1 MKVRR
6 HLPPLRQ
13 RHPVR
18 LPKLPRLPK
27 VGALSLLPW
36 LAGAALLG
44 YLVTVIWLFPEPIL
58 ATDTAVP
65 RVLDLPRAEA
75 EARLTEAGL
84 RGRVVE
90 TEPHPDAAA
99 GTVTWQDPPPAVEAP
114 AGTIVRL
121 TVSSGTPT
129 RPIPDVVGLDK
140 ALAEEVL
147 QAGGFEIGRVDS
159 IAALSDLGT
168 IVVTRPAAGVARAP
182 GTSVSLV
189 VSQGPAVIPVP
200 NVVGLTHREAW
211 EKLDDAGLHVGR
223 VMARPTDAVEPG
235 RVVEQR
241 PAPGTRAPLEG
252 RIDLIFSR
260 KRNP

>member
-1 MKVRR
+1 M
-6 HLPPLRQ
+6 
-13 RHPVR
+13 
-18 LPKLPRLPK
+18 
-27 VGALSLLPW
+27 GALSVLPW
-36 LAGAALLG
+36 LAGAAVLG
-44 YLVTVIWLFPEPIL
+44 YLVTVFWLFPEPIL

-65 RVLDLPRAEA
+65 RVLDLAQAEA
-75 EARLTEAGL
+75 EARLTEVGL
-84 RGRVVE
+84 RGRVVDA
-90 TEPHPDAAA
+90 EPHPDAPA

-114 AGTIVRL
+114 AGAVIRL
-121 TVSSGTPT
+121 TISRGPLT
-129 RPIPDVVGLDK
+129 RPIPDVVGLDA
-140 ALAEEVL
+140 ALAVEILE
-147 QAGGFEIGRVDS
+147 AGGFEIGRVDS

-182 GTSVSLV
+182 GSGVQLV

-211 EKLDDAGLHVGR
+211 ERLDEAGLHVGR

-235 RVVEQR
+235 HVVEQR
-241 PAPGTRAPLEG
+241 PAPGTRAPMEG

>member
-6 HLPPLRQ
+6 HLPPLRK
-13 RHPVR
+13 RR
-18 LPKLPRLPK
+18 RLGLPKLPRLPK

-44 YLVTVIWLFPEPIL
+44 YLVTVVWLFPEPIL
-58 ATDTAVP
+58 ATASAVP
-65 RVLDLPRAEA
+65 RVLDLVQAEA
-75 EARLTEAGL
+75 EARLTEVGL
-84 RGRVVE
+84 RGRVIE
-90 TEPHPDAAA
+90 TEPHPDAPA
-99 GTVTWQDPPPAVEAP
+99 GTVIWQDPPPAVEAP
-114 AGTIVRL
+114 AGAIVRL
-121 TVSSGTPT
+121 TISRGPST
-129 RPIPDVVGLDK
+129 RPIPDVVGLDA
-140 ALAEEVL
+140 ALAGEIL
-147 QAGGFEIGRVDS
+147 QAGGFQIGRVDS

-182 GTSVSLV
+182 GASVALV

-211 EKLDDAGLHVGR
+211 ARLDEAGLHVGR
-223 VMARPTDAVEPG
+223 VMTRPTDTLEPG

-241 PAPGTRAPLEG
+241 PAPGTRAPMEG

-260 KRNP
+260 GRDP